1 MSNTTIAWEADL
13 DTAMARAGRERRFI
27 LADFA
32 KPH

>member
-1 MSNTTIAWEADL
+1 MSDTAITWEADL
-13 DTAMARAGRERRFI
+13 SSAMARAGRERRFI